1 MRKIVN
7 STYVTLDG
15 VVSDPHL
22 WSLDYFDEAAGAFAL
37 DQLRASDAL
46 LMGRGTYEGFA
57 EAWPARSGDEFSDTM
72 NKMAKYVASSTL
84 TSPEWNNTTV
94 LTGDLPGAVRELKQ
108 APGADILM
116 YGYGPV
122 ARTLVAH
129 GLLDELRLWIHPVL
143 RGAGEQLFG
152 EGVTGV
158 FGKVETRA
166 FASGTVVLVLSE
178 PRDCA

>member
-15 VVSDPHL
+15 VVSEPHL

-46 LMGRGTYEGFA
+46 LMGRATYHSFA
-57 EAWPARSGDEFSDTM
+57 GAWPARSGDEFSDTM
-72 NKMAKYVASSTL
+72 NKMAKYVASTTL

-94 LTGDLPGAVRELKQ
+94 LTGDLPDAVRELKQ
-108 APGADILM
+108 APGADILV

-122 ARTLVAH
+122 ARTLVTH

-152 EGVTGV
+152 EGVTGR
-158 FGKVETRA
+158 FGKVETRT

-178 PRDCA
+178 PRS